1 MSFGQRAGRRRGRG
15 SSWSWEFCA
24 PPPGDSPQR
33 GGLQGFP
40 RSPCQPW
47 APSHRWFDKSFTL
60 VVYQNGKLGGNAEH
74 SWADAPV
81 MGHLWEVSGRVG
93 LPSGVPAEAPGKGHG
108 LGSGWLGLMGL
119 GGLSN
124 PGVPFPSSLPVH
136 AGGRPAPAGLLQWRA
151 LPGGAQHRSAP
162 SSAFGLGP
170 SRRGRPGARPEG
182 GGLKRAEWKGGG
194 FFP

>member
-1 MSFGQRAGRRRGRG
+1 MVLGILR
-15 SSWSWEFCA
+15 
-24 PPPGDSPQR
+24 PSPQR
-33 GGLQGFP
+33 PPP
-40 RSPCQPW
+40 REGRAAGVSRGPCQPW

-93 LPSGVPAEAPGKGHG
+93 LPSGVPAEAPGRATACSVLQHC
-108 LGSGWLGLMGL
+108 LGGRLMGL
-119 GGLSN
+119 GGQSKLSN

-136 AGGRPAPAGLLQWRA
+136 AGGRPAPVGLLQWRA
-151 LPGGAQHRSAP
+151 LPRGAQHRSAP

-170 SRRGRPGARPEG
+170 SRRGRSGARPEG
-182 GGLKRAEWKGGG
+182 GGPVGRRWVL
-194 FFP
+194 P